1 MIAGMLKQVFYV
13 FGSCEGVFF
22 LCFFM
27 QTHQL
32 SISTSSRPIN
42 HAMQS
47 NFVVVGDSFLCS
59 VQPMVTKT
67 GITFFYKRQVP
78 VDQVSYGKFP

>member
-13 FGSCEGVFF
+13 FGSCEVFCF
-22 LCFFM
+22 LFFM
-27 QTHQL
+27 QRPQL
-32 SISTSSRPIN
+32 STSTSSRPIN

-67 GITFFYKRQVP
+67 GIIFFIKDRYL
-78 VDQVSYGKFP
+78 